1 MNQKE
6 IDNVLRS
13 SKTIAKSFEKLI
25 PELEKKVKEMSKEE
39 ALKFHEGLKD
49 VNMNSHVN
57 ELNIAL
63 ASLSEKINKLK

>member
-6 IDNVLRS
+6 IENLV
-13 SKTIAKSFEKLI
+13 KSISNLSTGFNKMI
-25 PELEKKVKEMSKEE
+25 PEIEKKVKELSKEE
-39 ALKFHEGLKD
+39 ALKFHEGIKD

-57 ELNIAL
+57 ELNLAL